1 MMLLRLLSWQYIRKH
16 GPRSLLTLTGIVFGV
31 AVFVAMHAA
40 NQSVFDAFQE
50 TINRI
55 AGATELQVTA
65 GESGFDEEYLE
76 RVQSLPQVRVAA
88 PVVEAVVSTGLP
100 GQGNLLI
107 LGVDMTG
114 DRSLREYDLDSAD
127 DAMMEDPLVFLAQPD
142 SIMISTELARR
153 NQLQIN
159 GRIAL
164 DTVAGSK
171 EFVVRGILRPGG
183 LTRAFGGNIAVM
195 DIYAAQ
201 HVFGRGRKFDRI
213 DVALTPGVQL
223 DEARAEIQKALG
235 PGFQVQP
242 PSTRG
247 QSFHSLLRIYNF
259 ILEFSSLFALVVG
272 MFIIYN
278 SFSIAVVQRRSEIG
292 ILRALG
298 ATRRQ
303 VAMLFLGESLAGG
316 LVGSVAGLLLGYLVA
331 GWVAASV
338 AGLIEGAYGVARP
351 ETRVV
356 LTPVLCVISIGAGL
370 LTSVAAALI
379 PARNAARTDPIKAL
393 QKGGIYALSAR
404 ADRVRMTA
412 AAVLGAGGLFLI
424 VSSEKLPPLYA
435 GYLCVMVAAILL
447 TPRLALCVLSALRP
461 LLRWIRPVEGALAAD
476 SLIAAPGRTSA
487 TVVALM
493 LSLALVIGL
502 AGAARGSS
510 ARILDWVNTTLNPDL
525 FVSSSRSLTDRNYRF
540 PDSMTPELEAIRGV
554 EQVQR
559 VRNVRID
566 YQRQPVVVM
575 AFELQ
580 KVAERSP
587 RRAVE
592 GDLKEMFHLAAEGK
606 GVIASESFATLKG
619 VHVGAPLEIPSPAG
633 LLRLP
638 LVGVIREYSDQQG
651 ALIIDREVF
660 KKQWNDDGV
669 NFFRIYLAKGAAP
682 DRVKEAI
689 LTRFS
694 GNRRLFVLTNQEA
707 RAFVMRLT
715 DQWFRMQSGQIFI
728 AVLVAILG
736 IVSSLTVSITDRR
749 RELGVLQAVG
759 ALRSQVR
766 GTIWMEAVAVGLVS
780 LVLGLALG
788 AVHLYCLLEM
798 TARDFPGLRFDF
810 LYPYGVAGLV
820 FPVILLTAWLA
831 SLAPAESAVRGSLVE
846 ALEYE

>member
-1 MMLLRLLSWQYIRKH
+1 MILLRLLSWQYIRKH
-16 GPRSLLTLTGIVFGV
+16 GLRSLLTLTGIVFGV

-65 GESGFDEEYLE
+65 GEPGFDEDYLE
-76 RVQSLPQVRVAA
+76 KVQSLPEVRVAA
-88 PVVEAVVSTGLP
+88 PVVEAVVSTRLP

-114 DRSLREYDLDSAD
+114 DRSLREYDLDSGE

-142 SIMISTELARR
+142 SIMISADLARR
-153 NQLQIN
+153 NRLQIN
-159 GRIAL
+159 TRIEL
-164 DTVAGSK
+164 DTVAGPK

-183 LTRAFGGNIAVM
+183 LTRAFGGNIAIM
-195 DIYAAQ
+195 DVFAAQ

-213 DVALTPGVQL
+213 DLALAPGVQL
-223 DEARAEIQKALG
+223 DEARAVIQKALG

-259 ILEFSSLFALVVG
+259 ILKFSSVFALVVG

-278 SFSIAVVQRRSEIG
+278 SFSVAVVQRRSEIG

-303 VAMLFLGESLAGG
+303 IALLFLGESLVGG
-316 LVGSVAGLLLGYLVA
+316 LLGSVAGLLLGYLVA
-331 GWVAASV
+331 GKVAASV
-338 AGLIEGAYGVARP
+338 TTLIEGAYGVIRP
-351 ETRVV
+351 ETSIG
-356 LTPVLCVISIGAGL
+356 LTPALCAISVGSGL
-370 LTSVAAALI
+370 LTSIVAALI

-393 QKGGIYALSAR
+393 QKGGVYAFSSR
-404 ADRVRMTA
+404 GDRVRIVVA
-412 AAVLGAGGLFLI
+412 AILGVTGLLLLTLT
-424 VSSEKLPPLYA
+424 EGLPLLYA
-435 GYLCVMVAAILL
+435 GYLCAMGAAMLL
-447 TPRLALCVLSALRP
+447 TPRLALCVVSALRP
-461 LLRWIRPVEGALAAD
+461 LLRWIRPVEGTLAVD

-487 TVVALM
+487 TVTAVM

-510 ARILDWVNTTLNPDL
+510 ARILDWVNTSLNPDL
-525 FVSSSRSLTDRNYRF
+525 FVSGSRSLTDRNYKF
-540 PDSMTPELEAIRGV
+540 PDSMTPELEAIPGV

-566 YQRQPVVVM
+566 YQGRLVLLM

-580 KVAERSP
+580 KVAQRSP

-592 GDLKEMFHLAAEGK
+592 GDLNEMFRLAAEGK
-606 GVIASESFATLKG
+606 GVIASENFATLTK
-619 VHVGAPLEIPSPAG
+619 VHVGANLEIPSPAG
-633 LLRLP
+633 LVRLP
-638 LVGVIREYSDQQG
+638 LVGVIREYADQQG
-651 ALIIDREVF
+651 ALIIDRGVF
-660 KKQWNDDGV
+660 KKHWNDDGV
-669 NFFRIYLAKGAAP
+669 DFFRIYLANDVAP

-689 LTRFS
+689 LTKFS
-694 GNRRLFVLTNQEA
+694 GNRRLFVLTNAEA
-707 RAFVMRLT
+707 RDFVTRLT
-715 DQWFRMQSGQIFI
+715 GQWFRMQSGQILI

-766 GTIWMEAVAVGLVS
+766 GTIWMEAIAVGLVS
-780 LVLGLALG
+780 LILGLALG
-788 AVHLYCLLEM
+788 ALHLYFLLEL

-820 FPVILLTAWLA
+820 LPVIVATAWFA